1 MWTKLV
7 RLAYTIGVRNRG
19 QHMINLTDKAKV
31 EIKRLISQ
39 QGKAGQFL
47 RMGVKGGGCSGF
59 TYDVKIDE
67 SLGEFDREF
76 SYGDFKVVTDVKSL
90 LYLDNMTVDF
100 STELVN
106 GGFRFINPN
115 ASGSCGCG
123 TSFSVEKGQG
133 KNEVHH

>member
-1 MWTKLV
+1 
-7 RLAYTIGVRNRG
+7 
-19 QHMINLTDKAKV
+19 MINLTDKAKV

-39 QGKAGQFL
+39 QGKPGQFL

-67 SLGEFDREF
+67 TLGEFDREF
-76 SYGDFKVVTDVKSL
+76 SYDDFKVVTDVKSL

-123 TSFSVEKGQG
+123 TSFSVDKGAAIA
-133 KNEVHH
+133 K

>member
-1 MWTKLV
+1 
-7 RLAYTIGVRNRG
+7 
-19 QHMINLTDKAKV
+19 MINLTDKAKV
-31 EIKRLISQ
+31 EIKRLIDQ
-39 QGKAGQFL
+39 QGRGGSFL

-67 SLGEFDREF
+67 TLGEFDREF
-76 SYGDFKVVTDVKSL
+76 VYNDFKVVTDVKSL

-123 TSFSVEKGQG
+123 TSFSVDKGASTP
-133 KNEVHH
+133 K